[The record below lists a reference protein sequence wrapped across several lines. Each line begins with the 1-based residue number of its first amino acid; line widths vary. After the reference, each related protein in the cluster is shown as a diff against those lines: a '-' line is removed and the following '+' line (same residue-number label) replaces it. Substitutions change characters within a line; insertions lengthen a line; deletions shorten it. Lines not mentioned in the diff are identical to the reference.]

1 MISNES
7 RMHLYFVVENYLEMT
22 DINENFDLWDNCLF
36 LLLDQDIITE
46 EQAQFGYEDDYLN
59 LTVEHYRQ
67 NEEILINLDNR
78 QSEVERW
85 YWKHIL

>member
-7 RMHLYFVVENYLEMT
+7 RMHLYFVVENYLENAH
-22 DINENFDLWDNCLF
+22 IYKNFDLWDNCLF
-36 LLLDQDIITE
+36 ILLDQDIITE
-46 EQAQFGYEDDYLN
+46 EQAKFGYEDDYLN
-59 LTVEHYRQ
+59 LTVEHYRN
-67 NEEILINLDNR
+67 NEEVILPIDNK